1 MLQSHSL
8 STELT
13 GHANVEFSLH
23 WLLAT
28 LKNSQIVTP
37 ADLCNQW
44 LHSVVIMVEQVELA
58 YVWIGNITLG
68 MQLRRVA
75 PSAACRC

>member
-1 MLQSHSL
+1 MLKRLPPIHR
-8 STELT
+8 
-13 GHANVEFSLH
+13 
-23 WLLAT
+23 LLAT

-58 YVWIGNITLG
+58 RVWIGNITLTIT
-68 MQLRRVA
+68 
-75 PSAACRC
+75 